1 LHIGKDKN
9 LHKGL
14 YAGKKKKKKLENS
27 FSKACQTFQSQ
38 HYILRCLN
46 DMQRQLQYDFLL
58 SCALNVIFGGLVS
71 LLNFFTTV
79 ARPTGGAFAIIFLKQ

>member
-1 LHIGKDKN
+1 
-9 LHKGL
+9 
-14 YAGKKKKKKLENS
+14 
-27 FSKACQTFQSQ
+27 
-38 HYILRCLN
+38 
-46 DMQRQLQYDFLL
+46 MQRQLQYDFLL